1 MFYCIQ
7 PKNSVRAPFQ
17 WTINHHKLP
26 LFFSEDF
33 PNTLLVLVPVFT
45 SGQWE
50 ASRHKGVLL
59 KNKSKLPI
67 KFVLFVYASILSI
80 KCISHMPTNSGRSR
94 GKGPEEA
101 KPFPPPLHP
110 SDLGVNF
117 NTCLLK
123 NSCDGSISFYH

>member
-50 ASRHKGVLL
+50 ASRHEGVLL
-59 KNKSKLPI
+59 KNKLKIPI

-101 KPFPPPLHP
+101 KPSPPLHP

>member
-17 WTINHHKLP
+17 WTINP
-26 LFFSEDF
+26 SQIIPVFSEDF

-59 KNKSKLPI
+59 KNKSKIPI

-101 KPFPPPLHP
+101 KPFPPLHP
-110 SDLGVNF
+110 SGLGVKF
-117 NTCLLK
+117 DTCLLK

>member
-1 MFYCIQ
+1 MSEPPSNGLLI
-7 PKNSVRAPFQ
+7 
-17 WTINHHKLP
+17 HHKLS

-59 KNKSKLPI
+59 KNKSKIPI

-94 GKGPEEA
+94 GKGLEEA
-101 KPFPPPLHP
+101 KLFPPPPLHP
-110 SDLGVNF
+110 SGLGVKF
-117 NTCLLK
+117 DTCLLK